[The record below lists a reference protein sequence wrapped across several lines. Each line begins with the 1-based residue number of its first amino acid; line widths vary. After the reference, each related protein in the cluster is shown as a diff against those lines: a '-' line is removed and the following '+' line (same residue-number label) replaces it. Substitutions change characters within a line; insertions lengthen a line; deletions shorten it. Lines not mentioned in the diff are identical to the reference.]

1 MVTSDPLKMRLTERQ
16 LQLPLAPDGT
26 SLLAFLANNI
36 TNALANDQLP
46 VRLAVT
52 HSSDNGYDC
61 EVGVYEGRAGLR
73 SLLRSSI
80 FDFRRRETETTSSFN
95 TVLVI
100 PTGIGAQ
107 IGGHAGDAA
116 PIAKLLGASCDSL
129 ITHPNVVNAS
139 DMNELPSNGMY
150 VEGSL
155 LSRML
160 MGNVGLQNVRS
171 NRVLVVLD
179 NHEKRFVDA
188 AINTVNAARATYGL
202 DSAEIVVLEPPLR
215 TLGETMA
222 SGRASGTVE
231 NLEALWEI
239 LDEREGEFD
248 AIALASVIN
257 VEVPHIDYFRS
268 GGEIVNPW
276 GGVEAMLTHTVSSL
290 YDVPTAHAPMMESAE
305 IANIDPGVVDPRMAA
320 EVVSLTFL
328 QCVLKGLH
336 TAPRIVTDKGD
347 FSKDDIFTVENVSCL
362 VIPDGCIGLPTLA
375 ALNQG
380 IPVVAVRENRTLM
393 RNDLTRLPW
402 EPGQLY
408 IVENYWEAAGLLT
421 SLREG
426 ISPGSTRRPLS
437 GVKVSHTVSKR
448 SIESN

>member
-1 MVTSDPLKMRLTERQ
+1 
-16 LQLPLAPDGT
+16 
-26 SLLAFLANNI
+26 
-36 TNALANDQLP
+36 
-46 VRLAVT
+46 
-52 HSSDNGYDC
+52 
-61 EVGVYEGRAGLR
+61 
-73 SLLRSSI
+73 
-80 FDFRRRETETTSSFN
+80 
-95 TVLVI
+95 
-100 PTGIGAQ
+100 
-107 IGGHAGDAA
+107 
-116 PIAKLLGASCDSL
+116 
-129 ITHPNVVNAS
+129 
-139 DMNELPSNGMY
+139 
-150 VEGSL
+150 
-155 LSRML
+155 ML

-231 NLEALWEI
+231 NLEVLWEI

-380 IPVVAVRENRTLM
+380 IPVIAVRENRNLM

>member
-1 MVTSDPLKMRLTERQ
+1 MVTSVPLKMRLTERQ
-16 LQLPLAPDGT
+16 LQLPAAPDGT
-26 SLLAFLANNI
+26 SLLAFLADTI
-36 TNALANDQLP
+36 TNALPDDQLP
-46 VRLAVT
+46 VRLTVT
-52 HSSDNGYDC
+52 HSDNNWYDC
-61 EVGVYEGRAGLR
+61 EVGVYEGWTGLR

-80 FDFRRRETETTSSFN
+80 FDFRRREAETTSSFN

-160 MGNVGLQNVRS
+160 MGKVGLQKVRS

-179 NHEKRFVDA
+179 KHKRRFLDA

-202 DSAEIVVLEPPLR
+202 NSPEIVVLDPPLQ

-231 NLEALWEI
+231 SLESLWKV

-248 AIALASVIN
+248 AIALASVVS

-290 YDVPTAHAPMMESAE
+290 YDVPTAHAPMMESTE
-305 IANIDPGVVDPRMAA
+305 IANIDPGVVDPRIAA

-336 TAPRIVTDKGD
+336 TAPRIVTDNGD
-347 FSKDDIFTVENVSCL
+347 FGKDDILTVENVSCL

-375 ALNQG
+375 ALDQG
-380 IPVVAVRENRTLM
+380 IPVIAVRENRNLM
-393 RNDLTRLPW
+393 RNDLTALPW
-402 EPGQLY
+402 APGQLY

-426 ISPGSTRRPLS
+426 ISPESTRRPLS
-437 GVKVSHTVSKR
+437 GVKVSHSVSQR

>member
-1 MVTSDPLKMRLTERQ
+1 M
-16 LQLPLAPDGT
+16 
-26 SLLAFLANNI
+26 
-36 TNALANDQLP
+36 
-46 VRLAVT
+46 
-52 HSSDNGYDC
+52 
-61 EVGVYEGRAGLR
+61 
-73 SLLRSSI
+73 
-80 FDFRRRETETTSSFN
+80 
-95 TVLVI
+95 
-100 PTGIGAQ
+100 
-107 IGGHAGDAA
+107 
-116 PIAKLLGASCDSL
+116 
-129 ITHPNVVNAS
+129 
-139 DMNELPSNGMY
+139 
-150 VEGSL
+150 
-155 LSRML
+155 
-160 MGNVGLQNVRS
+160 
-171 NRVLVVLD
+171 
-179 NHEKRFVDA
+179 
-188 AINTVNAARATYGL
+188 
-202 DSAEIVVLEPPLR
+202 
-215 TLGETMA
+215 
-222 SGRASGTVE
+222 
-231 NLEALWEI
+231 
-239 LDEREGEFD
+239 DEREGEFD

-380 IPVVAVRENRTLM
+380 IPVIAVRENRNLM

>member
-52 HSSDNGYDC
+52 HSNDNGYDC

-80 FDFRRRETETTSSFN
+80 FDFRRREAETTSSFN

-116 PIAKLLGASCDSL
+116 PVAKLLGASCDSL

-231 NLEALWEI
+231 NLEVLWEI

-380 IPVVAVRENRTLM
+380 IPVIAVRENRNLM
-393 RNDLTRLPW
+393 RNDLTHLPW

-448 SIESN
+448 PIESN

>member
-1 MVTSDPLKMRLTERQ
+1 MRLTERQ

-52 HSSDNGYDC
+52 HSSENGYDC

-380 IPVVAVRENRTLM
+380 IPVIAVRENRNLM

-408 IVENYWEAAGLLT
+408 IVDNYWEAAGLLT